1 MDIRFPLTSW
11 YYANGLYGCWRMLD
25 RLISTRPIGGKEN
38 NNIDLQ
44 ENEWDVSKAAD
55 AILHRDQ
62 QYFWSKASKI

>member
-1 MDIRFPLTSW
+1 
-11 YYANGLYGCWRMLD
+11 MLD
-25 RLISTRPIGGKEN
+25 RLISTHPIGGKEN
-38 NNIDLQ
+38 NNIHLQ

>member
-1 MDIRFPLTSW
+1 MRMSVQ
-11 YYANGLYGCWRMLD
+11 MLD
-25 RLISTRPIGGKEN
+25 RLISTHPIGGKEN